1 MAGDGPVLV
10 GVAQVGVEAGGEVEL
25 GVEGEEPEHHLQAAA
40 LEAGPG
46 QERVGVDVGDCE
58 LGGDAFES
66 LLGLV
71 AVVSGDGDLVAE
83 PAGLGHVVAGGGASG
98 TQRPELSF
106 GVGQGG
112 LRQAAVSQSTRASR
126 RPAKTTG

>member
-66 LLGLV
+66 LLL
-71 AVVSGDGDLVAE
+71 
-83 PAGLGHVVAGGGASG
+83 ASS
-98 TQRPELSF
+98 RPSR
-106 GVGQGG
+106 VM
-112 LRQAAVSQSTRASR
+112 ATSSPSR
-126 RPAKTTG
+126 RDWVT